1 MKTTNSS
8 KSAAEQ
14 DVNSTPQK
22 SVDSQLL
29 EGRAFFDSLGNSYP
43 VAESVEVRQEH
54 VADVSC
60 YWFTPENP
68 LQDKLIIYLHG
79 GAFCWGSIQSHKA
92 MVSHFA
98 NETGIKILFVE
109 YALAPEYPFPKG
121 MLDLINVYKK
131 IIADFPQTDIT
142 LMGDSAGG
150 GLVASSVHKMQRDG
164 IQQPGAVVLISPWLN
179 LEVNTP
185 SYTNNAS
192 LDPILTT
199 ESLKQF
205 AQLYNPGLLSG
216 ANVSRLKFEHFPPT
230 LIIVGTN
237 EILQDDSQIFFDTI
251 RKIQPESTLRVFQG
265 QTHVWMMTNIDHADS
280 KRALTYVKTF
290 LTNTTR

>member
-1 MKTTNSS
+1 MISNSS
-8 KSAAEQ
+8 KTAVAQGASATTNGPA
-14 DVNSTPQK
+14 
-22 SVDSQLL
+22 DSQLL
-29 EGRAFFDSLGNSYP
+29 EGRAFFDGLGNSYP
-43 VAESVEVRQEH
+43 AAEGVVVRKENI
-54 VADVSC
+54 ADVSC
-60 YWFTPENP
+60 FWLTPEDP
-68 LQDKLIIYLHG
+68 LQGKLIVYLHG
-79 GAFCWGSIQSHKA
+79 GAFSWGSIQSHKA
-92 MVSHFA
+92 MVSHIA
-98 NETGIKILFVE
+98 KETGIKILFVE
-109 YALAPEYPFPKG
+109 YALAPENPFPKG
-121 MLDLINVYKK
+121 RLDLINVYKS
-131 IIADFPQTDIT
+131 IIRDFPQTDIT

-150 GLVASSVHKMQRDG
+150 GLVASSIHKMQRDG
-164 IQQPGAVVLISPWLN
+164 IRQPGAVVLISPWFN